1 MAAAEK
7 PRAPLRRIP
16 ASPSRHLLS
25 IRCPSLKGL
34 DKYTGTVA
42 TGSPGQL
49 EGHGDA
55 AAWESA
61 FLAFVLR
68 QRAPA
73 APRLPSSPPLRN
85 TSGAW
90 PRQPGLAVCG
100 RGPECSVP
108 EARGCPPHCTVHTGR
123 RVCPPGPWG
132 PLPGRATAPAPGDT
146 RGARAPC
153 VSPSFAGQSGARRPS
168 LGTVANSTSR
178 LAGGRGRVYN
188 LSPQIY
194 RELTRCE

>member
-16 ASPSRHLLS
+16 ASPSRRLLS

-34 DKYTGTVA
+34 AKYTGTVA

-73 APRLPSSPPLRN
+73 ARRLPSSPPLRN
-85 TSGAW
+85 TSEAW
-90 PRQPGLAVCG
+90 PRQPGLAACG
-100 RGPECSVP
+100 RGPSAASPKRRAVLP
-108 EARGCPPHCTVHTGR
+108 TARSTRGGGSAHRG
-123 RVCPPGPWG
+123 PGG
-132 PLPGRATAPAPGDT
+132 PFRAEPQHLLPGTH
-146 RGARAPC
+146 
-153 VSPSFAGQSGARRPS
+153 
-168 LGTVANSTSR
+168 
-178 LAGGRGRVYN
+178 GGRGPLASLPHSQGKAGRGGRHSEPWQTAPRVWGGGAAAFTI
-188 LSPQIY
+188 SARRFIGS
-194 RELTRCE
+194 

>member
-16 ASPSRHLLS
+16 ASPSRRLLS

-34 DKYTGTVA
+34 AKYTGTVA

-73 APRLPSSPPLRN
+73 ARRLPSSPPLRN
-85 TSGAW
+85 TSEAW
-90 PRQPGLAVCG
+90 PRRAGSRCVWTWPGVQRPRSAGLSSPLHGPHGEAGLPTGALGAPSGLSHSTCS
-100 RGPECSVP
+100 RG
-108 EARGCPPHCTVHTGR
+108 HTG
-123 RVCPPGPWG
+123 GEG
-132 PLPGRATAPAPGDT
+132 PLRLSLIRRAKRGEAAVT
-146 RGARAPC
+146 RSRGK
-153 VSPSFAGQSGARRPS
+153 Q
-168 LGTVANSTSR
+168 R
-178 LAGGRGRVYN
+178 LASGGGGGRPR
-188 LSPQIY
+188 LQSQPAD
-194 RELTRCE
+194 L

>member
-16 ASPSRHLLS
+16 ASPSRRLLS

-34 DKYTGTVA
+34 AKYTGTVA

-73 APRLPSSPPLRN
+73 ARRLPSSPPLRN
-85 TSGAW
+85 TSEAW
-90 PRQPGLAVCG
+90 PRQPGLAACG

-132 PLPGRATAPAPGDT
+132 PLPGRATGGHTGGEGPLRLSLIRRAKRGEAAVT
-146 RGARAPC
+146 RNRGKQHLASGGGARPRL
-153 VSPSFAGQSGARRPS
+153 QSQPAD
-168 LGTVANSTSR
+168 L
-178 LAGGRGRVYN
+178 
-188 LSPQIY
+188 
-194 RELTRCE
+194 